1 MWADGAFIARRQELP
16 AHRMIAGIAL
26 ACALLASGFVT
37 ACGQSKTPDQHAT
50 AAPYD
55 SGGSEAPHAL
65 QLALIDP
72 DREVRRAAIARFAAR
87 GGDESARQ
95 LAIVQSDDDPRLR
108 RDAVHALGEIGGA
121 ISTRV
126 LRHAL
131 LDEDPAVRQAAAE
144 LLQQASAMPGH

>member
-1 MWADGAFIARRQELP
+1 MWVDGEFIARRQESP
-16 AHRMIAGIAL
+16 AHRVIAGIAL
-26 ACALLASGFVT
+26 GCALLASGFVT

-50 AAPYD
+50 AAPYA
-55 SGGSEAPHAL
+55 GGSEAPHAL

-72 DREVRRAAIARFAAR
+72 DREVRRAAIARLAAR

-121 ISTRV
+121 TSTRV
-126 LRHAL
+126 LRQAL

-144 LLQQASAMPGH
+144 LLQQASEMPGH

>member
-1 MWADGAFIARRQELP
+1 MWVDGACIARRQESP
-16 AHRMIAGIAL
+16 AHRVIAGIAL
-26 ACALLASGFVT
+26 ACALLASGLVT
-37 ACGQSKTPDQHAT
+37 ACGQSKTPEHAT

-55 SGGSEAPHAL
+55 SGKSEAPHAL

-72 DREVRRAAIARFAAR
+72 DREVRRAAIARLAAR

-126 LRHAL
+126 LRQAL

-144 LLQQASAMPGH
+144 LLEQASAMPGH